1 MAFFDYH
8 SPTPSSDFSTM
19 LSAWQVRVQ
28 NKVSSVLRA
37 SKLRPDI
44 GIDKYIGG
52 VFFYYLILLVE
63 YTKARL
69 RRLLQGGCV
78 DSSREWFGEPTDFN
92 QPIFTGRERL
102 STKAE

>member
-52 VFFYYLILLVE
+52 GFFLLFN
-63 YTKARL
+63 
-69 RRLLQGGCV
+69 
-78 DSSREWFGEPTDFN
+78 SSCRIHEGSVTSVTAGWLCRQLKGVVWRTD
-92 QPIFTGRERL
+92 GL
-102 STKAE
+102 